1 MRFELSDE
9 QRMLCE
15 SLERT
20 VDRVAPLERL
30 QRLDNAKA
38 FDEELHGAL
47 AELGVMGIGVPE
59 AAGGSGGGPAEEVL
73 ALEVLGRRATSMA
86 VFLVVH
92 FMATRLLS
100 EHGNAGQKARYLGD
114 LCRGRLKAAF
124 AMTEAG
130 GGTDVLA
137 SIATRA
143 RRRDD
148 GFVLTGSKMWIS
160 GAARADAII
169 VVARTAEHRTRGM
182 TMFLVDRTSPGVTV
196 SEVATFA
203 INGLD
208 TCEIVF
214 EDVRLGPDGVLGT
227 ADEGF
232 HQLLGTLNSERM
244 NAAAVAVGIARGAH
258 EAALAYARER
268 QAFGKPIGQF
278 QALQHRLVRSGVGLE
293 AAWLLTLKAATE
305 DAAGAPA
312 DVSASMAKLAASW
325 AATEATHVG
334 MEVMGGAGFDTDL
347 PMQRY
352 FRDARLYVFAPLTN
366 DMVTNYL
373 GERWLHLPR
382 SF

>member
-1 MRFELSDE
+1 MIFALSGE
-9 QRMLCE
+9 QRMLRE
-15 SLERT
+15 TLERA
-20 VDRVAPLERL
+20 VERVAPLERV

-38 FDEELHGAL
+38 FDDALHAAL
-47 AELGVMGIGVPE
+47 GPLGITGIGVPE
-59 AAGGSGGGPAEEVL
+59 ADGGSGMGPVEEAL

-86 VFLVVH
+86 VFMVVH
-92 FMATRLLS
+92 YMATRLLLH
-100 EHGNAGQKARYLGD
+100 HGSAAQKARWLAP
-114 LCRGRLKAAF
+114 LCRGEAKAAF
-124 AMTEAG
+124 CMTEPA

-137 SIATRA
+137 SIRSRA
-143 RRRDD
+143 RRQGD
-148 GFVLTGSKMWIS
+148 GWVLTGSKMWIS
-160 GAARADAII
+160 GAARADVLI

-182 TMFLVDRTSPGVTV
+182 TMFLVPRPSPGLAVAEV
-196 SEVATFA
+196 STFA

-208 TCEIVF
+208 TCEVVF
-214 EDVRLGPDGVLGT
+214 DDVSLPGSAVLGT
-227 ADEGF
+227 LDAGF
-232 HQLLGTLNSERM
+232 QQVLATLNGERI

-258 EAALAYARER
+258 EAAVAYARER

-278 QALQHRLVRSGVGLE
+278 QALQHRLVQSGVGIE
-293 AAWLLTLKAATE
+293 SAWLLTLRAAAE
-305 DAAGAPA
+305 DAAGQPA

-325 AATEATHVG
+325 AASEATHVG

-373 GERWLHLPR
+373 GERWLGLPR

>member
-1 MRFELSDE
+1 VRFELSDE
-9 QRMLCE
+9 QRLLCGT
-15 SLERT
+15 LERT
-20 VDRVAPLERL
+20 VERVAPVERV

-38 FDEELHGAL
+38 FDDELHAAL
-47 AELGVMGIGVPE
+47 AELGVLGIGVPE
-59 AAGGSGGGPAEEVL
+59 AEGGSGGGPVEEVL

-92 FMATRLLS
+92 FMATRLLA
-100 EHGNAGQKARYLGD
+100 EHGTAAQKARYLAG
-114 LCRGRLKAAF
+114 LCQGRRKAAF
-124 AMTEAG
+124 AMTEAA

-143 RRRDD
+143 RRQGD
-148 GFVLTGSKMWIS
+148 GWVLRGSKMWIS
-160 GAARADAII
+160 GAVRADVIV

-182 TMFLVDRTSPGVTV
+182 TMFLVPRTSPGATV
-196 SEVATFA
+196 SEVRTVA
-203 INGLD
+203 IHGLD

-214 EDVRLGPDGVLGT
+214 EDVPLGADALLGREH
-227 ADEGF
+227 EGF
-232 HQLLGTLNSERM
+232 HQVLATLNGERM
-244 NAAAVAVGIARGAH
+244 NAAAVAAGIARGAH

-312 DVSASMAKLAASW
+312 DVSASMAKLATSW
-325 AATEATHVG
+325 AALEATHVG

-373 GERWLHLPR
+373 GERWLGLPR